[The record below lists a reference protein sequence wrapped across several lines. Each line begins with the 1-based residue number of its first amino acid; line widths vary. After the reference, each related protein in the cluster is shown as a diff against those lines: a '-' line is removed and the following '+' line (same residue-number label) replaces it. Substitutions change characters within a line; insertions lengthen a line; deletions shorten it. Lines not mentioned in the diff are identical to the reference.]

1 MDIKNH
7 KTLTGIPLESVAE
20 RLDAELPKDAYKA
33 VPGAAD
39 LTDIDPNY
47 MRKVLNEV
55 FGLCGIGWGYHYDSA
70 DMHTEIEE
78 RKRSSGGVRRVYVA
92 TLRHLTF
99 WYKLSDGDGNVVT
112 CEIDASGGSDNEI
125 EAYAMKGSITNALGH
140 ASSNIGFQESVYL
153 GRRSHKTVGKTPA
166 PASAKAAVPAAS
178 KPAPKAA
185 KPAPKQE
192 ATIVP
197 TDDPASFVIQVGQ
210 RAGQKL
216 GDQDRTVIEW
226 YANSMKAGSELQTA
240 LQNAA
245 RSLLAARPNGHK
257 PEAGGRVYR
266 DPVAG

>member
-1 MDIKNH
+1 MELKNH
-7 KTLTGIPLESVAE
+7 KTLTGIPLASAAE

-55 FGLCGIGWGYHYDSA
+55 FGLCGVGWGYRYDSA

-78 RKRSSGGVRRVYVA
+78 RKRASGGSRRVYVA
-92 TLRHLTF
+92 TLRRLTF
-99 WYKLSDGDGNVVT
+99 WYKLSDGDGNVTT

-125 EAYAMKGSITNALGH
+125 EAYAMKGAITNALGH
-140 ASSNIGFQESVYL
+140 ASSNLGFQESVYL
-153 GRRSHKTVGKTPA
+153 GKRSHRTVGKSAAKA
-166 PASAKAAVPAAS
+166 PAAKSVPAS
-178 KPAPKAA
+178 KAA
-185 KPAPKQE
+185 KPAPAPAPE
-192 ATIVP
+192 PVASE
-197 TDDPASFVIQVGQ
+197 DPASFVIQVGQ

-216 GDQDRTVIEW
+216 GDQERKVIEW
-226 YANSMKAGSELQTA
+226 YANSMKAGNEVQTA

-257 PEAGGRVYR
+257 PEPGGRVYR

>member
-7 KTLTGIPLESVAE
+7 KTLTGMLLESVAAK
-20 RLDAELPKDAYKA
+20 LDAELPKDAYKA

-47 MRKVLNEV
+47 MRKILNEV
-55 FGLCGIGWGYHYDSA
+55 FGLCGIGWGYKYDSA

-78 RKRSSGGVRRVYVA
+78 RKRSSGGTRRVYVA

-153 GRRSHKTVGKTPA
+153 GKRSHKTVGKTTA
-166 PASAKAAVPAAS
+166 PAKAAVPAAS
-178 KPAPKAA
+178 KPAPKVA
-185 KPAPKQE
+185 KPAP
-192 ATIVP
+192 APAPVSA
-197 TDDPASFVIQVGQ
+197 DDPASFVIQVGQ

-226 YANSMKAGSELQTA
+226 YANSMKASSDLQA
-240 LQNAA
+240 SLQNAA
-245 RSLLAARPNGHK
+245 RSLLVARPNGHK
-257 PEAGGRVYR
+257 PQ
-266 DPVAG
+266 PVAG

>member
-7 KTLTGIPLESVAE
+7 KTLTGMLLESVAAK
-20 RLDAELPKDAYKA
+20 LDAELPKDAYKA

-47 MRKVLNEV
+47 MRKILNEV
-55 FGLCGIGWGYHYDSA
+55 FGLCGIGWGYKYDSA

-78 RKRSSGGVRRVYVA
+78 RKRSNGQGTRRVYVA
-92 TLRHLTF
+92 TLRRLTF
-99 WYKLSDGDGNVVT
+99 WYKLSAADDSIVV
-112 CEIDASGGSDNEI
+112 CEIDASGGSDNDV
-125 EAYAMKGSITNALGH
+125 EAYAMKGAITNALGH
-140 ASSNIGFQESVYL
+140 ASSNLGFQESVYL
-153 GRRSHKTVGKTPA
+153 GKRSHRTVGKTTA

-178 KPAPKAA
+178 KPAPKTA

-197 TDDPASFVIQVGQ
+197 APVSADDPASFVIQVGQ

-226 YANSMKAGSELQTA
+226 YANSMKASSDQQTSLQT
-240 LQNAA
+240 AA
-245 RSLLAARPNGHK
+245 RSLLVARPNGHK
-257 PEAGGRVYR
+257 PET
-266 DPVAG
+266 VAG

>member
-7 KTLTGIPLESVAE
+7 KTLTGMLLESVAAK
-20 RLDAELPKDAYKA
+20 LDAELPKDAYKA

-55 FGLCGIGWGYHYDSA
+55 FGLCGIGWGYKYDSA

-99 WYKLSDGDGNVVT
+99 WYKLSDSDGNVVT

-140 ASSNIGFQESVYL
+140 AASNIGFQESVYL
-153 GRRSHKTVGKTPA
+153 GKRSHKTVGKTTA
-166 PASAKAAVPAAS
+166 PASAKAAS
-178 KPAPKAA
+178 KPAPKTA
-185 KPAPKQE
+185 KSAPVSP
-192 ATIVP
+192 VP
-197 TDDPASFVIQVGQ
+197 ISAEDDPASFVIQVGQ

-226 YANSMKAGSELQTA
+226 YANSMKASSDLQVT

-245 RSLLAARPNGHK
+245 RSLLTARPNGHK
-257 PEAGGRVYR
+257 PQA
-266 DPVAG
+266 VAG

>member
-7 KTLTGIPLESVAE
+7 TTLTGMLLENVAAK
-20 RLDAELPKDAYKA
+20 LDAELPKDAYKA

-47 MRKVLNEV
+47 MRKILNEV

-92 TLRHLTF
+92 TLRRLTF
-99 WYKLSDGDGNVVT
+99 WYKLSDADGKVVT
-112 CEIDASGGSDNEI
+112 CEIDASGGSDNDV

-153 GRRSHKTVGKTPA
+153 GKRSHKTVGKTTA
-166 PASAKAAVPAAS
+166 PASAKATVPAAAKPAAVPKVS
-178 KPAPKAA
+178 KPAPVPT
-185 KPAPKQE
+185 PAP
-192 ATIVP
+192 TGI
-197 TDDPASFVIQVGQ
+197 DPASFVIQVGQ

-226 YANSMKAGSELQTA
+226 YANSMKASSDLQAT

-245 RSLLAARPNGHK
+245 RSLLVARPNGHK
-257 PEAGGRVYR
+257 PE
-266 DPVAG
+266 PVAG